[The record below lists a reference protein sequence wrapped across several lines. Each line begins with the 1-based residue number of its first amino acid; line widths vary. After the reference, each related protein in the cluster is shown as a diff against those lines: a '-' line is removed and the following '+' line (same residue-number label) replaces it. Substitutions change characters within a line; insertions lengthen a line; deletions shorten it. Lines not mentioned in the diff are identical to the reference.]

1 VRETGEHAIVN
12 WGYNAWGGKYPPFDL
27 DDNIPGKVAAALCL
41 PLFEPKMILEGSSID
56 VNDQGAL
63 LTTEACLLNPNRN
76 PHLAKGD
83 IELRLREHLGA
94 GQITWLDD
102 GIEGDDTDGH
112 VDDIARFVAAD
123 MIVVM
128 VEPDESDPN
137 HQPLH
142 ENRKRLEQVFDVAEL
157 PMPCRIESDGQRLP
171 ASYANFLSVTRTSSI
186 RRTATPTTSGR

>member
-1 VRETGEHAIVN
+1 MG
-12 WGYNAWGGKYPPFDL
+12 
-27 DDNIPGKVAAALCL
+27 
-41 PLFEPKMILEGSSID
+41 
-56 VNDQGAL
+56 
-63 LTTEACLLNPNRN
+63 ACLLNPNRN

-102 GIEGDDTDGH
+102 GTDGH

>member
-27 DDNIPGKVAAALCL
+27 DDNIPGKVAA
-41 PLFEPKMILEGSSID
+41 
-56 VNDQGAL
+56 
-63 LTTEACLLNPNRN
+63 
-76 PHLAKGD
+76 
-83 IELRLREHLGA
+83 
-94 GQITWLDD
+94 
-102 GIEGDDTDGH
+102 
-112 VDDIARFVAAD
+112 D
-123 MIVVM
+123 MM

-186 RRTATPTTSGR
+186 RRTATPTTSGRWVSCASASPAGRSSASTRPTDLIWGLGSFHYLTQQEPEAK